1 MSSSRA
7 SSHLCSKSNDD
18 LSLASTCDDRAP
30 RVKLPMDK
38 EFLPLDSP
46 TQDEVEL
53 EQEHVSRPTFK
64 TPDNNPLD
72 VAAPL
77 LCVGAPAFTPFK
89 EVGIKPGDR
98 VGILDIG
105 CMGHLGI
112 QFTKTMGAAVVLVFS
127 SLVNKEQEIRRVGA
141 DDFVVYTDAKQ
152 AADSANSVDILLITA
167 DVNNMPYT
175 LLRPVP

>member
-53 EQEHVSRPTFK
+53 EQEH

>member
-1 MSSSRA
+1 
-7 SSHLCSKSNDD
+7 
-18 LSLASTCDDRAP
+18 
-30 RVKLPMDK
+30 
-38 EFLPLDSP
+38 
-46 TQDEVEL
+46 
-53 EQEHVSRPTFK
+53 
-64 TPDNNPLD
+64 
-72 VAAPL
+72 
-77 LCVGAPAFTPFK
+77 
-89 EVGIKPGDR
+89 
-98 VGILDIG
+98 
-105 CMGHLGI
+105 MGHLGI